1 MKKIKLPLLY
11 TASFLC
17 SILPVLVY
25 FLINFDTYVKTTPE
39 RFKLLFGAVL
49 VIAILVVKSVGALKI
64 KSGIVFFG
72 ITFILAYLLE
82 SIVTDILIF
91 SFLAL
96 VGEILSV
103 VVRVFIKR
111 EKDKIAT
118 QKGEELIE
126 RALNKSS
133 GRV

>member
-1 MKKIKLPLLY
+1 MKRLKLPLLY
-11 TASFLC
+11 IVSFLC

-25 FLINFDTYVKTTPE
+25 FLVNFDVYVRTTPE
-39 RFKLLFGAVL
+39 KFKLLFGGA
-49 VIAILVVKSVGALKI
+49 LVVGILITKAVGALKI

-72 ITFILAYLLE
+72 VAFILAYLLE
-82 SIVTDILIF
+82 SVISDILIF

-103 VVRVFIKR
+103 IVRIFIKR
-111 EKDKIAT
+111 EKEKTAT
-118 QKGEELIE
+118 QRGEELIE
-126 RALNKSS
+126 RAINKSN

>member
-11 TASFLC
+11 MASFLC

-25 FLINFDTYVKTTPE
+25 FLVNFDTYVNTTPE

-49 VIAILVVKSVGALKI
+49 VAGILIVKAVGALKI

-72 ITFILAYLLE
+72 VAFILAYLLE
-82 SIVTDILIF
+82 SVVNDILIF

-103 VVRVFIKR
+103 IVRIFIKR
-111 EKDKIAT
+111 EKEKIAT